1 MGDFAYNID
10 RVFWFISLLLLAV
23 SVIYKLDVSSRIA
36 LSIWVL
42 GNLLMDQL
50 QPFVMELSTNNKVAG
65 ASYWY
70 VTWASIEILCLWC
83 IYKIHMVYQ
92 LSASKLT
99 RYIMVCFLSLCT
111 LQLMR
116 YADRVVFDIN
126 LLAAVYKYVIVSINI
141 SVVPFA
147 MIWLIRDIRA
157 DKKGMVL

>member
-10 RVFWFISLLLLAV
+10 RVFWLISLLVLVV

-36 LSIWVL
+36 LGVWVA

-50 QPFVMELSTNNKVAG
+50 QPFVMELSINNKTAG
-65 ASYWY
+65 PSFWY
-70 VTWASIEILCLWC
+70 VTWAAIEILCLWC
-83 IYKIHMVYQ
+83 IYKIHTVYQ

-116 YADRVVFDIN
+116 YADRVVFDTN

-147 MIWLIRDIRA
+147 LIWLIKDIQA
-157 DKKGMVL
+157 AKKGMIL